1 LVALQCMLSLKK
13 QLSSAHV
20 FSPLCST
27 ITCVILW
34 LLAFGCQFLNIW
46 IQLLFIV
53 LPSCFLV
60 ITCILTYKA
69 SAASDHI
76 KPGLAVLI
84 VSTLTLITF
93 CATAGVTVVFEIA
106 TNNFNGYILLSGL
119 LISLRTITDPLLC
132 VLVSKEQ
139 LRVHKKTN
147 AHTEEQ

>member
-1 LVALQCMLSLKK
+1 
-13 QLSSAHV
+13 
-20 FSPLCST
+20 
-27 ITCVILW
+27 
-34 LLAFGCQFLNIW
+34 
-46 IQLLFIV
+46 
-53 LPSCFLV
+53 

-93 CATAGVTVVFEIA
+93 CATAGVTIVFETA
-106 TNNFNGYILLSGL
+106 TSNFNGYIPLSAS

-139 LRVHKKTN
+139 FRLYKKTN
-147 AHTEEQ
+147 THTEEQ